1 MQQILLNIPDN
12 KFTEVIS
19 LIKSKFTDVRI
30 SKISKDEISEVNEE
44 EYLYLTEN
52 SLKEDWLSD
61 EDNRWDKLL

>member
-44 EYLYLTEN
+44 EYLYLTEI